1 MKKIIA
7 LLLCLA
13 LVSLV
18 ACTDKSTS
26 KEANPSAN
34 TPNTAD
40 TDSTGGDSSVN
51 PDGSLKWNDYVFN
64 GSFSDESVTSAPLVS
79 LTITLPSIPAKADI
93 TAYYDNVASKLKES
107 AQTYYLDIARGN
119 YQMAQGGSGIFVPVV
134 IETNYK
140 VARNDGVL
148 FSVVRETYEN
158 TGGAHPI
165 NTKACDVFR
174 VSDGAK
180 LIFEDVF
187 TVDVAQAESKLT
199 PFIHTLMDEF
209 SAAVGG
215 DAYYDNAKTELFNM
229 WESDDFYLTDDSLVL
244 IWQAYSI
251 APYAAGIQE
260 FAIPLSSISDIVDA
274 QWITK

>member
-7 LLLCLA
+7 LLLCLMIF
-13 LVSLV
+13 SLA
-18 ACTDKSTS
+18 ACADKTS
-26 KEANPSAN
+26 SAKDKASP
-34 TPNTAD
+34 TVPNT
-40 TDSTGGDSSVN
+40 STEDPAKDESGIN
-51 PDGSLKWNDYVFN
+51 ADGSFKWSDYVFN
-64 GSFSDESVTSAPLVS
+64 GSYSDETVTNAPLVS
-79 LTITLPSIPAKADI
+79 LTITLPSVSAKAEI
-93 TAYYDNVASKLKES
+93 TAYYDNVASRLKEA

-119 YQMAQGGSGIFVPVV
+119 YQMAQGGTGIFVPVA
-134 IETNYK
+134 IDTSYK

-158 TGGAHPI
+158 TGGAHPTSYK
-165 NTKACDVFR
+165 NCDVFR

-180 LIFEDVF
+180 LIFEDLF
-187 TVDVAQAESKLT
+187 TVDVEQAKTKLT
-199 PFIHTLMDEF
+199 PFIHTQMDQF
-209 SAAVGG
+209 SASIGG
-215 DAYYDNAKTELFNM
+215 DAYYENAKTELFNM

-260 FAIPLSSISDIVDA
+260 FSIPLADISDVVDA